1 MVVFHLFLC
10 VRGAPTWL
18 VASGKSLKLVT
29 PDHWKLNLTNS
40 KFYKKGKKCLGRVCL
55 QRLIDTRGINF
66 ISNKP
71 TFVLKLLYVKVS
83 SGIKT

>member
-29 PDHWKLNLTNS
+29 PDHWKLNLANS
-40 KFYKKGKKCLGRVCL
+40 KFYKKGKKCLGRVCS

-71 TFVLKLLYVKVS
+71 TLY
-83 SGIKT
+83 